1 MPVETETVATAEKS
15 TAAAPKTTRA
25 TVETEVAV
33 VVATAIANP
42 PIVADAAPHPPNHAT
57 INATAVAIR
66 TTLTTTSPHP
76 ANTIATGPHPL
87 TPVVT
92 VAIVTETTRSTVI
105 AMRNPVVTA
114 IATTNHLDEEI
125 VIVIVTEIETG
136 TGTEIGSAE
145 IAKNAIGKRTVIARG
160 ANTLSMRNQRN
171 LKK

>member
-1 MPVETETVATAEKS
+1 MATAEKS

-125 VIVIVTEIETG
+125 VIVIVTETETEIETG